1 MPGLDTHKV
10 SKVIILKSDRCLL
23 LCREDGKGWELPGG
37 HLNVGESYTNGA
49 IRECLEETGIRLT
62 LLRLIY
68 REKDYNLYRSKPR
81 VTKVKLSDEH
91 TDFTWVNH
99 KQLNKLKLTNS
110 TKRNLR
116 RIVDTIKSN

>member
-37 HLNVGESYTNGA
+37 RLNVGESYTNGA

-81 VTKVKLSDEH
+81 ITKVKLSDEH

-99 KQLNKLKLTNS
+99 KQLNKLKLTNP
-110 TKRNLR
+110 TRRNLR
-116 RIVDTIKSN
+116 RIVDNIKSN